1 MLIYLIGIPK
11 AYLLLIQRSKHL
23 LHGRIEK
30 NALISLQIRAFFC
43 ILVGQNRK
51 IMRRRIVINT
61 TDISQIFGISNSQ
74 AQRKLSEVR
83 RILKKEGLPIT
94 VGEFCQVYKLPVME
108 VKQAL
113 KIA

>member
-1 MLIYLIGIPK
+1 
-11 AYLLLIQRSKHL
+11 
-23 LHGRIEK
+23 
-30 NALISLQIRAFFC
+30 
-43 ILVGQNRK
+43 
-51 IMRRRIVINT
+51 MRRRIVINT

-83 RILKKEGLPIT
+83 RILKKEKGLPIT

>member
-1 MLIYLIGIPK
+1 M
-11 AYLLLIQRSKHL
+11 R
-23 LHGRIEK
+23 GRI
-30 NALISLQIRAFFC
+30 I
-43 ILVGQNRK
+43 
-51 IMRRRIVINT
+51 INT
-61 TDISQIFGISNSQ
+61 TDVSTIFGISNSQ